1 MTSRRETTR
10 KAPRTVDEY
19 LDRLTPGKRA
29 ALEKL
34 RRAIRSAAPR
44 SEECICYGIPAY
56 RVDGKFLFG
65 FGAAARHC
73 AFYPGAFPLEAHRE
87 ELGGYDTSK
96 GTIRF
101 PAEKPLPAALVRKLV
116 KSRLA
121 ERGPGKSSSKR

>member
-1 MTSRRETTR
+1 MR

-19 LDRLTPGKRA
+19 LDRLTREKRA
-29 ALEKL
+29 ALEKV
-34 RRAIRSAAPR
+34 RKAIRSAAPR
-44 SEECICYGIPAY
+44 AEECICYGIPAY
-56 RVDGKFLFG
+56 RVDGTFLFG
-65 FGAAARHC
+65 FGAAAQHC

-101 PAEKPLPAALVRKLV
+101 PPERPLPAALVRKLV

-121 ERGPGKSSSKR
+121 ERVPGKPSSKR